1 MIAAKRD
8 TFVMRRAVQTALAC
22 QDRLWYRSIL
32 KNDLVG
38 CKLSVVEELAVVD
51 GAIQT
56 AESLAQHIIQQY
68 GMLSPQKLAGLM
80 GLKIVECIG
89 DLVEPY
95 LRLGLYEPGIRT
107 ISVNESAILLI
118 RHFISAN
125 GLQRETPVDEILR
138 IVLFHE
144 IFHALEEDTP
154 GIYTRSKML
163 KRKALG
169 IFPYRRG
176 LSSVS
181 EVGAVHFSKC
191 MTGIGYSPCIYERYL
206 LLALE
211 QLSIDFLSPTV

>member
-1 MIAAKRD
+1 MIAAKRE

-22 QDRLWYRSIL
+22 PDGLWYRSIL
-32 KNDLVG
+32 KNDLAG
-38 CKLSVVEELAVVD
+38 CKLSVAEEFAIVD
-51 GAIQT
+51 RAIQ
-56 AESLAQHIIQQY
+56 AADSMAKRIIQQY
-68 GMLSPQKLAGLM
+68 GVISPQHLASVM

-89 DLVEPY
+89 DLEEPY

-107 ISVNESAILLI
+107 ISVNESAIVLI

-125 GLQRETPVDEILR
+125 ALQKLTPADDILR
-138 IVLFHE
+138 TVLFHE

-163 KRKALG
+163 KRKVLG

-181 EVGAVHFSKC
+181 EIGAVHFSKC
-191 MTGIGYSPCIYERYL
+191 MTGIAYSPCIYERYL

-211 QLSIDFLSPTV
+211 QLSIDFLPPTV